1 MPGMNRHPALRLRIS
16 LEGIEPS
23 IWRTVIFPRNATLH
37 ELHRAIQILF
47 GWYDYHLYQFEIDSR
62 CFEAPDE
69 EAEGEDSTRTRLS
82 KLITGPGQVFHYVY
96 DFGDNWIHRIEV
108 EDDDVSADPG
118 WTPWLVDGEWR
129 GPPEDCGGVS
139 GYQRLVE
146 AINAPPET
154 LDEEG
159 RDFVRWGGDGFDP
172 EEFSVSQARHAL
184 LLSAA
189 WGCLEGRSVFSA

>member
-118 WTPWLVDGEWR
+118 WTPWLVDGERR